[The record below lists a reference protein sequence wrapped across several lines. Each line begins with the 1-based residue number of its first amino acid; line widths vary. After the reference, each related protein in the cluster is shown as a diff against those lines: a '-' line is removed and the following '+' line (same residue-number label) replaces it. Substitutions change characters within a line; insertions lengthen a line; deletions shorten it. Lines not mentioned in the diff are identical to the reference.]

1 MDAALSSMRL
11 DDIPVTTLQLAKA
24 MSVSRWTVNRWKEDG
39 YTFEFGRLTTPG
51 HLKAW
56 LRKQALEK
64 ALKSAETDE
73 ENERQDA
80 ALARFK

>member
-1 MDAALSSMRL
+1 MMDTALSSVRL

-24 MSVSRWTVNRWKEDG
+24 MGVSRWTVNRWKEDG

-56 LRKQALEK
+56 LRQR
-64 ALKSAETDE
+64 ALKKTGTDRDAEV
-73 ENERQDA
+73 QDA
-80 ALARFK
+80 VLARLK